1 MTDDALSKAPMMKTV
16 MMWTDDLG
24 HLHNTEAEAAAA
36 NQLRSDRRMLVEVIN
51 PDWRN
56 AMLRGERDDYT
67 SARTSGAIRFLQEID
82 KRDPEL
88 GTRVRGLFK
97 AD

>member
-1 MTDDALSKAPMMKTV
+1 
-16 MMWTDDLG
+16 
-24 HLHNTEAEAAAA
+24 
-36 NQLRSDRRMLVEVIN
+36 MLVEVIN